1 MSERP
6 HILFVDDEPA
16 MLSGL
21 RRSLRGQRDRWDLSF
36 ANGGEEALG
45 ILEKQRC
52 DVVVSDF
59 RMPGIDGADLLQIV
73 RKRYPGTARLILSG
87 HTDETDLLRVI
98 LLAHQFVHK
107 PCREDDLVAAIE
119 RVLGLRSTLA
129 NADVR
134 REVSGIEFLPS
145 PPSALRD
152 LLTVLE
158 SEDATPKTIAQSL
171 NRDPAT
177 TAKILQLVNSASS
190 GLSHRVSDMTQAVS
204 LLGLRNVRALVLLH
218 DLIRD
223 FSPPITTRVD
233 WVGELT
239 RHAVE
244 TSRLA
249 RVLSN
254 GAPWT
259 EDAFAAGL
267 LLDIGQLVL
276 ASCRPDA
283 FSVNYNAWLDGD
295 GPLSEIEERT
305 FGVDH
310 AAAGAY
316 LLGLWAL
323 PFPVIEAV
331 AAHSHPPVLPVPDD
345 VVPTA
350 LLAHRIVERE
360 LGAVCSHR
368 EDGPVLD
375 ESALPPATRDRIQ
388 RWRADLH
395 HEGVRAVND

>member
-1 MSERP
+1 VSERP
-6 HILFVDDEPA
+6 HIMFVDDEPA

-36 ANGGEEALG
+36 ANGGEEALR

-73 RKRYPGTARLILSG
+73 RKQYPGTARLILSG

-107 PCREDDLVAAIE
+107 PCKEEDLVAAIE
-119 RVLGLRSTLA
+119 RVLALRSTLA

-152 LLTVLE
+152 LLSVLE
-158 SEDATPKTIAQSL
+158 SEDASAKSVAQSL
-171 NRDPAT
+171 TRDPAT

-204 LLGLRNVRALVLLH
+204 LLGLRNVRSLVLLH

-223 FSPPITTRVD
+223 FNPPITTRVD
-233 WVGELT
+233 WVSELT

-254 GAPWT
+254 GAHWV

-295 GPLSEIEERT
+295 GALCEIEERT

-331 AAHSHPPVLPVPDD
+331 AAHSHPPKVLVPDD
-345 VVPTA
+345 VVQTA
-350 LLAHRIVERE
+350 LLAHRIVEKE
-360 LGAVCSHR
+360 LGAVCCEHDSR
-368 EDGPVLD
+368 PAVD
-375 ESALPPATRDRIQ
+375 EAALPPATRDRIE

-395 HEGVRAVND
+395 HEGVRAVNE